1 MSRNRLTGRTS
12 IDVPAEPDEMTPA
25 VELAAPKREPRRG
38 PGRPPGK
45 RSDDRYRSVT
55 TFLLKDRY
63 QEVQRRIVGTGQ
75 DFGDVVDE
83 LLAGWLQRNP

>member
-12 IDVPAEPDEMTPA
+12 IDVPAEPDETPA
-25 VELAAPKREPRRG
+25 VELAAPRREPRRG

>member
-1 MSRNRLTGRTS
+1 M
-12 IDVPAEPDEMTPA
+12 
-25 VELAAPKREPRRG
+25 
-38 PGRPPGK
+38 
-45 RSDDRYRSVT
+45 T

-83 LLAGWLQRNP
+83 LLAGWLKRNP